1 MLGQIRIVTIALAA
15 TLMSLSLCLDAEAQT
30 VTLGQ
35 FQHPAGAKDL
45 EFNKAY
51 LLGALNGLIAFNA
64 ASDDKQFC
72 LPGLIPKLTF
82 DETNDL
88 VMRWTRKTSGSTD
101 ITLGQALLFGLKAAY
116 PCRG

>member
-1 MLGQIRIVTIALAA
+1 MLGQTRVVTTALAA
-15 TLMSLSLCLDAEAQT
+15 TLISLSLCFGAEAQT

-51 LLGALNGLIAFNA
+51 LLGALNGLLAFNA

-82 DETNDL
+82 EETND
-88 VMRWTRKTSGSTD
+88 VVIRWARKTSGSTD
-101 ITLGQALLFGLKAAY
+101 ITLGQALMFGLKAAY